1 MDIGALS
8 MSMSNASLASAVQI
22 SVLKMGM
29 NTNEQ
34 TSNAMTEMMSKM
46 AVEPEKGINLDVQV

>member
-8 MSMSNASLASAVQI
+8 MGMSNVALVSAVQI

-46 AVEPEKGINLDVQV
+46 AVEPGKGANIDKMV

>member
-8 MSMSNASLASAVQI
+8 IVMSNSTLASSVQV

-29 NTNEQ
+29 NMNEQ
-34 TSNAMTEMMSKM
+34 TSNAMNDMMREI
-46 AVEPEKGINLDVQV
+46 AVEPDKGIHLDKKV

>member
-8 MSMSNASLASAVQI
+8 MGMSNVALVSAVQI

-46 AVEPEKGINLDVQV
+46 AVEHGKGANIDKMV

>member
-8 MSMSNASLASAVQI
+8 MSMSNASLASAVQM

-29 NTNEQ
+29 NMNEQ
-34 TSNAMTEMMSKM
+34 TSNAVNDMMSNM
-46 AVEPEKGINLDVQV
+46 SVEIGRASCRERV

>member
-8 MSMSNASLASAVQI
+8 MCMSNTSLASAVQI

-29 NTNEQ
+29 NTNKQ

-46 AVEPEKGINLDVQV
+46 AIEPDKGINLDVKV

>member
-8 MSMSNASLASAVQI
+8 IVMSNSTLASSVQV

-29 NTNEQ
+29 NMNEE
-34 TSNAMTEMMSKM
+34 SG
-46 AVEPEKGINLDVQV
+46 VETV

>member
-8 MSMSNASLASAVQI
+8 IGMSNASLSSAVQV

-29 NTNEQ
+29 NMNEQ
-34 TSNAMTEMMSKM
+34 TSNAMTSMMGEM
-46 AVEPEKGINLDVQV
+46 AVETD

>member
-8 MSMSNASLASAVQI
+8 MRMSNASLASAVQV

-29 NTNEQ
+29 NMNEQ
-34 TSNAMTEMMSKM
+34 TSNAINDMMGKI
-46 AVEPEKGINLDVQV
+46 AVDPDKGMNLDRRA

>member
-8 MSMSNASLASAVQI
+8 MSMSNASLASAVQM

-29 NTNEQ
+29 NMNEQ
-34 TSNAMTEMMSKM
+34 TSNAVNDMMSNM
-46 AVEPEKGINLDVQV
+46 SVEPDKGIYLDRKV

>member
-8 MSMSNASLASAVQI
+8 MGMSNVALSSAVQI

-29 NTNEQ
+29 NVNEQ
-34 TSNAMTEMMSKM
+34 TSNAMTEMMSNM
-46 AVEPEKGINLDVQV
+46 AGEPDKGIHLDVTV

>member
-8 MSMSNASLASAVQI
+8 IGMSNASLSSAVQV

-29 NTNEQ
+29 NMNEQ
-34 TSNAMTEMMSKM
+34 TSNAMTNMMGEM
-46 AVEPEKGINLDVQV
+46 AVEPDKGIHLDRKV